1 MFVYDTELG
10 IFICMHMLD
19 TELDTCVGGWW
30 VVSRDGLSC
39 NHSAGCWLTE
49 TVTIIRPGPI

>member
-1 MFVYDTELG
+1 MYDTELGMFVYDTERG
-10 IFICMHMLD
+10 IFICMHKLD
-19 TELDTCVGGWW
+19 TELGIFL
-30 VVSRDGLSC
+30 RDGLSC